1 MHKNEEQ
8 LMKISV
14 DDKKLHMEI
23 SIKDLKYLFETDS
36 ANFDQSKVKRGK
48 QKEFAEWVAKMLLE
62 ESDQETGEPYWA
74 NPFRGIFEFAME
86 GGTETKDGG
95 LIKYG
100 QDS

>member
-1 MHKNEEQ
+1 MYKNEEQ

-14 DDKKLHMEI
+14 DDKELHMTI

-36 ANFDQSKVKRGK
+36 ENFDESKVKRGK

-62 ESDQETGEPYWA
+62 ESNQETGEPYWS
-74 NPFRGIFEFAME
+74 NPFREIFESAME
-86 GGTETKDGG
+86 GGTETKNGG